1 MTKKDSAQARCF
13 CICAAGCLASPS
25 RQRTKKANA
34 KKTKKQKRAGG
45 PRLCDFFSIFP
56 TSLRIH
62 NRYKTSGPTS
72 MQTWQAD
79 SKHAPGYATTE
90 QHPAKFITISI
101 WPVTAATTEQQP
113 LKFIIFAMLF
123 FACFLF
129 LHYDFVCACQLL
141 FTHRTF
147 AISTG
152 ASPWFRRVVV
162 AVDNN
167 TGKIPKYTHNP
178 FFPC

>member
-1 MTKKDSAQARCF
+1 MTNEDSAQARCF

-34 KKTKKQKRAGG
+34 KKTTKKQKRAGG

-56 TSLRIH
+56 TSLRMH

-123 FACFLF
+123 FCMF
-129 LHYDFVCACQLL
+129 FV
-141 FTHRTF
+141 F
-147 AISTG
+147 AL
-152 ASPWFRRVVV
+152 WFCLRVSAIVYTSHFCNLDGRV
-162 AVDNN
+162 AMILQSGD
-167 TGKIPKYTHNP
+167 
-178 FFPC
+178 CCW